1 MIINK
6 RKIINLEYCVFSIL
20 FGKKRI
26 KANNDVVF
34 IPFFG
39 RLGDMVM
46 FLSTLQELKKLFV
59 NKMRK
64 KIVLGCRKEVWSL
77 LQSINAEQDL
87 CFFELH
93 RENLDIN
100 KLFFR

>member
-59 NKMRK
+59 IRVS
-64 KIVLGCRKEVWSL
+64 IVEATASHT
-77 LQSINAEQDL
+77 SS
-87 CFFELH
+87 
-93 RENLDIN
+93 
-100 KLFFR
+100 KLMVEA

>member
-64 KIVLGCRKEVWSL
+64 K
-77 LQSINAEQDL
+77 
-87 CFFELH
+87 
-93 RENLDIN
+93 
-100 KLFFR
+100 LFFFSFY